1 MVHIEADG
9 SQRMGKKVDGH
20 EMLDMQRFTFESDGI
35 SLQGW
40 FKGPWQVNDEDRYAL
55 LVVDSIMGGFRV
67 DYSGR
72 GELADRQQKLAKVM
86 NKLQKAGFPRL
97 GGFGFSP
104 TAECY
109 GVFAQCRFWCVLGE
123 LGRVREGTGF
133 REPVPGTEGG
143 SIRWVPTG
151 FWLRF
156 LRFGF

>member
-20 EMLDMQRFTFESDGI
+20 EMLDMQWFTFESDGI

-40 FKGPWQVNDEDRYAL
+40 FEGPWQVNDEDRYAL

-97 GGFGFSP
+97 GGLGFFPYMANSV
-104 TAECY
+104 E
-109 GVFAQCRFWCVLGE
+109 V
-123 LGRVREGTGF
+123 
-133 REPVPGTEGG
+133 
-143 SIRWVPTG
+143 
-151 FWLRF
+151 
-156 LRFGF
+156 